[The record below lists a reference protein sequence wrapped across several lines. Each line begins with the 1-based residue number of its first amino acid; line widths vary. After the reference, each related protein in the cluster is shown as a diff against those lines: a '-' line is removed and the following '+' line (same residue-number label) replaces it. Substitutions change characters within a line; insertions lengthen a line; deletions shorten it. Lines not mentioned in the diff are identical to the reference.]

1 MAVLTTQRQLRKTKH
16 VEGTFFKCHQCK
28 QVKPVQ
34 TSGGT
39 GYGYDAKDRP
49 VCYECCGENDRK
61 DMISTGKAVLYLT
74 CEPASKMRLSGQ
86 PYTIATLNQGIGR
99 STKGTVSNWPGTMKF
114 DCYTTV
120 GHHNIARHRYDCW
133 FTGPDGKRWHGVTY
147 GDNTQICR
155 CRRLKD

>member
-49 VCYECCGENDRK
+49 VCYA
-61 DMISTGKAVLYLT
+61 SAAV
-74 CEPASKMRLSGQ
+74 K
-86 PYTIATLNQGIGR
+86 
-99 STKGTVSNWPGTMKF
+99 
-114 DCYTTV
+114 TTV
-120 GHHNIARHRYDCW
+120 R
-133 FTGPDGKRWHGVTY
+133 T
-147 GDNTQICR
+147 
-155 CRRLKD
+155 